1 MKKENIFG
9 AEYVQ
14 VLTKATVSPSFFP
27 TKIADSLA
35 ADHLNLAATY
45 FDLRI

>member
-1 MKKENIFG
+1 MFG
-9 AEYVQ
+9 ARSVH
-14 VLTKATVSPSFFP
+14 VLTKSTVSRSLFP
-27 TKIADSLA
+27 TRIAGPLA